1 MSDSGAA
8 DSRIASEARHR
19 LANIFQLLST
29 LTRMRI
35 QRSEDEEA
43 KRQLSWMLDAVS
55 ALSLLH
61 NRPAGA
67 EGSDFSRF
75 LRDMAP
81 LWKRRCDGRPIT
93 VELDLEPLGVPE
105 RHESALALIA
115 HELVLN
121 AIAHGFP
128 DGGAGAVKIAF
139 GPGDGET
146 GVLAVSDDGCGYDP
160 ETVVRTR
167 LGLWLIGGL
176 ASQVQGA
183 LTTTCE
189 GGVQARLVFPL
200 PSAEPAAA

>member
-1 MSDSGAA
+1 MSESGAA

-43 KRQLSWMLDAVS
+43 RRQLSWMLDAVS

-67 EGSDFSRF
+67 QATDFSRF
-75 LRDMAP
+75 LGDMAP
-81 LWKRRCDGRPIT
+81 LWKRRCDGLPIAI
-93 VELDLEPLGVPE
+93 ELDLEPLNVPE

-115 HELVLN
+115 HELVFN
-121 AIAHGFP
+121 AIAHAFP
-128 DGGAGAVKIAF
+128 AGSPGTVRIAF
-139 GPGDGET
+139 GPGEGGT
-146 GVLAVSDDGCGYDP
+146 GVLVIADDGQGYDP
-160 ETVVRTR
+160 ETVIRTR

-183 LTTTCE
+183 LTTTCQ
-189 GGVQARLVFPL
+189 GGVKARLEFPL
-200 PSAEPAAA
+200 PAAEIAPA

>member
-1 MSDSGAA
+1 VSDSGAV

-43 KRQLSWMLDAVS
+43 RRQLSWMLDAVS

-67 EGSDFSRF
+67 EASDFSRF
-75 LRDMAP
+75 LSDMAP
-81 LWKRRCDGRPIT
+81 LWKRRCDGRPIA
-93 VELDLEPLGVPE
+93 VELNLTPLGVPE

-121 AIAHGFP
+121 AISHGYP
-128 DGGAGAVKIAF
+128 NGGGGAVNISF

-146 GVLAVSDDGCGYDP
+146 GVLAVVDDGCGYDP
-160 ETVVRTR
+160 ETVIRTR

-176 ASQVQGA
+176 ASQVQGT

-189 GGVQARLVFPL
+189 GGVHARLVFPL
-200 PSAEPAAA
+200 PSAETAAA